1 MINVLIWVPLFYTN
15 SWRGEGIAQTIEN
28 IVKNSDKTKIRY
40 TLLVNKK
47 HYYEVMEELNGN
59 NVDIIPL
66 SIRWL
71 FFDKIFITNDNKE
84 YNFNEVKDK
93 IIFNLLDA
101 IKVLCLKKINKKLD
115 FSFLKLFLHA
125 IRLLSFTYASKINRF
140 KKYDVIW
147 IPVPIIQW
155 CEHVAGI
162 KVQSF
167 WDPFAFEYLDFK
179 NVAPYLMKKYLV
191 LFKNISH
198 VITQSNNN
206 KEYLTFFY
214 NLEPDKVSV
223 IYNGS
228 PDYSGL
234 LAKYARNSFNAIV
247 GSFPDRRI
255 LADTKYDLFEE
266 YKKEFINKSLLFR
279 LQKRLTPK
287 TKIIMVSTQ
296 ARVYK
301 GFGTLLYLFDKM
313 VNRLAD
319 IDLILIS
326 TAEIPKDLKNK
337 YSYLYE
343 KFFEITRVSSK
354 QHAFL
359 YSISNLVLHPSFVEG
374 GLGSYPQ
381 FEAASVGTP
390 ALINRGRH
398 TDEMIDVFGEELSQI
413 VCDFTNIDLTISKIK
428 ELLFDDLKIQE
439 NIKII
444 KSAYLDWKDVSSK
457 YEKTFIEVAHKY
469 GK

>member
-40 TLLVNKK
+40 TLL
-47 HYYEVMEELNGN
+47 EELHGN

-179 NVAPYLMKKYLV
+179 NVAPYLMKKYLI

-234 LAKYARNSFNAIV
+234 LAKDARNSFNAIV

-255 LADTKYDLFEE
+255 LADTKYDLFEK

-279 LQKRLTPK
+279 LNT
-287 TKIIMVSTQ
+287 
-296 ARVYK
+296 
-301 GFGTLLYLFDKM
+301 
-313 VNRLAD
+313 
-319 IDLILIS
+319 
-326 TAEIPKDLKNK
+326 KNK
-337 YSYLYE
+337 NNNGVY
-343 KFFEITRVSSK
+343 
-354 QHAFL
+354 
-359 YSISNLVLHPSFVEG
+359 
-374 GLGSYPQ
+374 
-381 FEAASVGTP
+381 AS
-390 ALINRGRH
+390 
-398 TDEMIDVFGEELSQI
+398 
-413 VCDFTNIDLTISKIK
+413 
-428 ELLFDDLKIQE
+428 
-439 NIKII
+439 
-444 KSAYLDWKDVSSK
+444 
-457 YEKTFIEVAHKY
+457 
-469 GK
+469 